1 MKDKIFG
8 VLQRVGRSFML
19 PIALLPVAG
28 LLLGIGSSFTNET
41 MLAAYGLNN
50 VIHPGTLIY
59 TILDVMS
66 QTGNAVFS
74 NLALLF
80 AMGVAIGMA
89 RKEKEV
95 AALSGAV
102 AYIIMNTAIQAMIN
116 AAGGG
121 EAMAANPTKPAGGV
135 EAMPA
140 NSTTTMLGITTL
152 QMGVFGGIVVGLGV
166 AALHNKFYKIELPQV
181 LAFFGGTRFVPII
194 SSIVYLVV
202 GIAMFYIWPVVQS
215 GIAALGA
222 LVLASGYAG
231 TFIYGLL
238 ERALIPFGLH
248 HVFYMPFWQTAV
260 GGTAIIDGVTVTGAQ
275 NIFFAELA
283 SKSTTVFSVSATRF
297 MAGKFPFMM
306 FGLPGAALAMYQC
319 AKPEKKK
326 AAGGLLLSAA
336 LTAFL
341 TGITEPLEFTFI
353 FVALPMY
360 AVHCVLAGLSFML
373 MHILNVG
380 VGMTFS
386 GGLIDLVLFGVMQ
399 GNAKTHWVWVIVV
412 GAVYFVLYYIIFRFM
427 ISKFNYKTPGR
438 DDAEEVKLY
447 TRADVNARN
456 AASGSVPAGNDP
468 VSALIVEGLGG
479 TDNLSDVDCCATR
492 LRCTVKDAALVKQD
506 VLKASGA
513 SGVICKGN
521 GVQVVYGP
529 KVAVIKAKLEDYLEN
544 APKTSAATAAP
555 APATA
560 PAAPAAA
567 AKDTVLSACL
577 NGTVVP
583 LAEVKDEAFASG
595 ALGDGI
601 AIEPIDGELV
611 APADGE
617 ISSTFET
624 HHAVGMTTVDGAELL
639 MHIGIDTVKLGG
651 KHFTYLVNEGD
662 KVRKGQPLIRFD
674 IEAIKAEGYLVTT
687 PLIVCNTDDYAAVAA
702 KASGTVKQGDA
713 LLELKH

>member
-116 AAGGG
+116 AAGG
-121 EAMAANPTKPAGGV
+121 V

-181 LAFFGGTRFVPII
+181 LAFFGGTRFVPIV

-326 AAGGLLLSAA
+326 VAGGLLLSAA

-399 GNAKTHWVWVIVV
+399 GNAKTHWVWVVVV

-456 AASGSVPAGNDP
+456 AASGSTAPAGNDP

-479 TDNLSDVDCCATR
+479 AANLSDVDCCATR

-624 HHAVGMTTVDGAELL
+624 HHAVGMTTADGAELL

>member
-41 MLAAYGLNN
+41 MLAAYGLNS

-66 QTGNAVFS
+66 QTGSAVFN

-116 AAGGG
+116 AAGG
-121 EAMAANPTKPAGGV
+121 V
-135 EAMPA
+135 DAMPA

-166 AALHNKFYKIELPQV
+166 AALHNRFYKIELPQV

-202 GIAMFYIWPVVQS
+202 GIAMFYIWPVVQN

-341 TGITEPLEFTFI
+341 TGIPEPLEFTFI

-386 GGLIDLVLFGVMQ
+386 GGLIDLVLFGAMQ
-399 GNAKTHWVWVIVV
+399 GNAKTHWIWVVVV

-447 TRADVNARN
+447 TRADVNARS
-456 AASGSVPAGNDP
+456 AASGSTAPAGDDP

-479 TDNLSDVDCCATR
+479 ADNLSDVDCCATR
-492 LRCTVKDAALVKQD
+492 LRCTVKDVALVKQD

-513 SGVICKGN
+513 SGVICKGD

-544 APKTSAATAAP
+544 APKTPAVTATP
-555 APATA
+555 APAA
-560 PAAPAAA
+560 HA

-583 LAEVKDEAFASG
+583 LADVKDEAFASG

-601 AIEPIDGELV
+601 AIEPTDGELV

-624 HHAVGMTTVDGAELL
+624 HHAVGMTTADGAELL

-662 KVRKGQPLIRFD
+662 KVKKGQPLIRFEL
-674 IEAIKAEGYLVTT
+674 EAIKAEGYPVTT